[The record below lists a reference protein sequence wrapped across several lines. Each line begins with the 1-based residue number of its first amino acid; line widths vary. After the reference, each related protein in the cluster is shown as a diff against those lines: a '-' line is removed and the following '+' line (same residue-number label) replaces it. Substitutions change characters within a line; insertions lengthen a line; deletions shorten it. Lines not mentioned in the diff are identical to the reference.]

1 MYQKMT
7 KRSFNLRKVA
17 AIVACLAGITVF
29 SGCDKEPDP
38 IDTGMEQEANIVAFT
53 FAGIDGMATIDKT
66 AHTVTAK
73 AKETVDLTAIKAEFT
88 LSKNATATVNGTAQV
103 SKTTVNNFTNLVTY
117 SVTSADG
124 KTTND
129 WTVTITKTGSNNEF
143 GEMPEYFSLTRTF
156 HGTGVEG
163 SPTITDIR
171 TADGYYERRTGDGL
185 MSEEWIILHPE
196 EDLSTY
202 YQLCT
207 GQPLYTETK
216 SLESGKDRG
225 SKWVVEAKGERP
237 NVPPYVR
244 MGDETILGRNCAKFV
259 LEVNV
264 PSVTSKEE
272 YWIDKETGAELK
284 YTLDFQNEA
293 GTVKGSR
300 IVTEY
305 KVGGVTLPPHP

>member
-1 MYQKMT
+1 MFKN
-7 KRSFNLRKVA
+7 KLNLRNVA
-17 AIVACLAGITVF
+17 TIVACLAGITMF

-38 IDTGMEQEANIVAFT
+38 VNTGTEQEANIVTFT
-53 FAGIDGMATIDKT
+53 FAGIDGTATIDKT
-66 AHTVTAK
+66 AHTITAK
-73 AKETVDLTAIKAEFT
+73 ADGTVDLTAIKAEFT
-88 LSKNATATVNGTAQV
+88 LSLNATATVNGTAQV
-103 SKTTVNNFTNLVTY
+103 SKTTVNNFTNPVTY

-124 KTTND
+124 KTTNE
-129 WTVTITKTGSNNEF
+129 WTVTVAKTGSNNEF
-143 GEMPEYFSLTRTF
+143 GEMPENFSLTRTF

-185 MSEEWIILHPE
+185 MSETWVILHPE
-196 EDLSTY
+196 EDLSIY
-202 YQLCT
+202 YALYT
-207 GQPLYTETK
+207 GQPLYTDTYTLWDGK
-216 SLESGKDRG
+216 LKGLEWVLEARGK
-225 SKWVVEAKGERP
+225 RP
-237 NVPPYVR
+237 TDSPYVR

-259 LEVNV
+259 YELTGV

-272 YWIDKETGAELK
+272 LWIDKETGAELM